1 MTFIAWHNLQM
12 KNMFIWFEGSLLRIH
27 CPDLYLSQVIK
38 GLSGTHAFLTYSNL
52 FLNCAWLTEAERL
65 REGKLK
71 WVICICVL
79 FEAYHKNSHSGN
91 IVNSF
96 THLSSLIYLG
106 IKPSGFPEYR
116 VVLEARSL

>member
-1 MTFIAWHNLQM
+1 MGF
-12 KNMFIWFEGSLLRIH
+12 FE
-27 CPDLYLSQVIK
+27 
-38 GLSGTHAFLTYSNL
+38 THAFLTYSNL
-52 FLNCAWLTEAERL
+52 LLHSAWLSEAERL
-65 REGKLK
+65 RGGKLK

-106 IKPSGFPEYR
+106 IKPSGFSEYR
-116 VVLEARSL
+116 AVLEACSLVIPVSGMLVTPI